1 MLESKRWMTRGAL
14 LSLALV
20 GSAFLYSNCARG
32 KPEAQGLAADAAQKV
47 YVAPG
52 KLDEYYS
59 FLSGGFSGQLAVYGL
74 PSGRLLKII
83 PVFSVNPENGYGFN
97 EETKPM
103 LTTSQGFLP
112 WDDLHHTEMS
122 MKGGVPDGR
131 WIFVNSNNAPRIA
144 RIDLTTFR
152 TAEMLEI
159 PHTGGNHGSPFA
171 TFDNEYVV
179 ASTRF
184 SVPVPQKDVSIASYK
199 ENFKG
204 TITFVKVD
212 ADTGR
217 MGVGFQL
224 LVPGINYDL
233 GHCGKGP
240 SKDYCFFTSY
250 NSEKAHTLT
259 EINAS
264 QNDKDMLA
272 VVNWRLAEKCVAA
285 GKAETVK
292 AGYVHN
298 VWDEDA
304 MAAKSEKLTQVRM
317 LKPENCAGAV
327 YFIPVAKSPHGSD
340 VDPTGEYIVAGGKLA
355 AQITA
360 YSFAKIRAAIE
371 EKKVDGDYDGIP
383 ILDYPST
390 VAGEVQKPCLG
401 PLHTE
406 FDGKGYAYTSCFI
419 SSEVVKWK
427 LGTWE
432 VVDRIPTYYSLG
444 HIMIPGGDSAKP
456 YGKYL
461 LAMNKITKDRYLPV
475 GPELPQSAQLIDISG
490 EKMELLLDFPTV
502 GEPHYAQAV
511 PASLIMDRTKRIH
524 KIDENNHPRA
534 VKSEDKTRVERVGK
548 DVHVYMTAIRS
559 HLAPDN
565 IEGVK
570 VGDTVYFHVT
580 NIEQDW
586 DIAHGFTIFG
596 TDSAELLLM
605 PGETATLKFVPKAP
619 GIYPFYCTDFCSALH
634 QEMSGY
640 LRVSEPGA
648 NVPLKWNLGDPLS
661 AAKVD
666 AAAAAPPGKV
676 EKSASKG
683 VGPVASLDYGAFD
696 AAVAGQGK
704 TLFENRCAACHKV
717 DRRFVGPAM
726 KGVTLRRQPEWIMNM
741 ILNPSEMIQKDEIAR
756 GLLEEYATQMADMGL
771 TREDA
776 RKVLEYLR
784 QLDGEG
790 GR

>member
-1 MLESKRWMTRGAL
+1 MLDSRRWMMQGAL
-14 LSLALV
+14 MSIALV
-20 GSAFLYSNCARG
+20 SSAFLYTSCTGG
-32 KPEAQGLAADAAQKV
+32 KPEAEGLSADAARKV

-52 KLDEYYS
+52 KFDEYYS

-74 PSGRLLKII
+74 PSGRLLKVV

-103 LTTSQGFLP
+103 LTTSHGFVP
-112 WDDLHHTEMS
+112 WDDLHHTELS
-122 MKGGVPDGR
+122 MKEGVPDGR
-131 WIFVNSNNAPRIA
+131 WIFVNSNNTPRIA

-152 TAEMLEI
+152 TAEMIEI
-159 PHTGGNHGSPFA
+159 PHSGGNHGSPFA
-171 TFDNEYVV
+171 TFNNEYVV

-184 SVPVPQKDVSIASYK
+184 SVPIPQKDVSIASYK

-212 ADTGR
+212 PEDGR
-217 MGVGFQL
+217 MSVAFQL
-224 LVPGINYDL
+224 LVPGIDYDL

-272 VVNWRLAEKCVAA
+272 VINWRAAEKCVAD
-285 GKAETVK
+285 GKAETIK

-298 VWDEDA
+298 VWDENA
-304 MAAKSEKLTQVRM
+304 MTAKAEKLTQVRM

-360 YSFAKIRAAIE
+360 YSFTKIRSAIE
-371 EKKVDGDYDGIP
+371 EKKIAGDYDGIP

-427 LGTWE
+427 IGTWE

-475 GPELPQSAQLIDISG
+475 GPELPQAAQLIDISG
-490 EKMELLLDFPTV
+490 EKMELLLDFPTI

-511 PASLIMDRTKRIH
+511 PASLLMDRSKRIH
-524 KIDENNHPRA
+524 KIDENKHPYA
-534 VKSEDKTRVERVGK
+534 VKSEDKTRVERIGK
-548 DVHVYMTAIRS
+548 DIHVYMTAIRS

-596 TDSAELLLM
+596 ADTAELLLM
-605 PGETATLKFVPKAP
+605 PGETATMKFVPKSP

-640 LRVSEPGA
+640 LRVSDPGA

-661 AAKVD
+661 AVKD
-666 AAAAAPPGKV
+666 AAAAAPAEKV

-683 VGPVASLDYGAFD
+683 VGPVTSVDWGAFD
-696 AAVAGQGK
+696 AVVASQGK
-704 TLFENRCAACHKV
+704 TLFEGRCAACHKV
-717 DRRFVGPAM
+717 DQRFVGPAL

-741 ILNPSEMIQKDEIAR
+741 ILNPAGMTQKDEVAR

-771 TREDA
+771 TKEEA

-784 QLDGEG
+784 ELDGEG
-790 GR
+790 KR